1 VPGSVDGEDRP
12 EARVRAETR
21 DVYKTLDLALRIGEL
36 LLSSGAGAADVGA
49 TMLNVARSC
58 GLRTA
63 TADVTFTELAMS
75 HQSRADEPA
84 LIQLRQVR
92 YRVIDYDD
100 LTLVDHLVRDLLD
113 DRITRDEA
121 TTRLARIVSSGHHRA
136 RWAVTLGNGCLG
148 GGVGLLVGGS
158 GPVALLAAGVSMGV
172 DLIQQEMS
180 RRRWPL
186 FYQQVVG
193 GLFATLVA
201 VGTAATGARVSPS
214 VLVTAGII
222 LLLAGVSFMG
232 AIQDA
237 LTGFPLTAGARI
249 LEAMLATAGIIAGV
263 SGGLTIGA
271 MLGADVGRLDP
282 GQVSLS
288 DVPLMALG
296 AGIAAAAFAY
306 ASYAPLR
313 TLVPVALV
321 GALAEG
327 VQSLARDRGVGTA
340 WSAAAA
346 AVLIGLVSYA
356 VAGRVRVPPL
366 VVVVPTVVPLLPGL
380 AIYRGL
386 SLLSD
391 GSQAGGGAGI
401 LSIVNAASIAI
412 SLAAGVIFGS
422 YLAQPLKREAHRL
435 ENRLAGPRL
444 VGPLRSAKVRRR
456 AHRVT
461 HPSRRRQ
468 DAASA
473 PRSRT
478 DPPSAPPG
486 PPPGPRRRR

>member
-1 VPGSVDGEDRP
+1 VPGTVDGEDRP

-92 YRVIDYDD
+92 YRVIDYED

-113 DRITRDEA
+113 EQITREEA
-121 TTRLARIVSSGHHRA
+121 TTRLARIVSSGHRRP
-136 RWAVTLGNGCLG
+136 RWAVTIGNGFLG
-148 GGVGLLVGGS
+148 GGIGLLVGGS
-158 GPVALLAAGVSMGV
+158 GPVALLAAGVAMGI
-172 DLIQQEMS
+172 DLIQQRMS
-180 RRRWPL
+180 HSRWPV
-186 FYQQVVG
+186 FYQQVAG
-193 GLFATLVA
+193 GLFATLIA
-201 VGTAATGARVSPS
+201 VFTAATGAHTPPS
-214 VLVTAGII
+214 VVVTAGII

-249 LEAMLATAGIIAGV
+249 LEALLATAGIIAGV

-271 MLGADVGRLDP
+271 LLGAGVGRLDP
-282 GQVSLS
+282 GQVTLS
-288 DVPLMALG
+288 DLPLMALG
-296 AGIAAAAFAY
+296 AAIASAAFAF
-306 ASYAPLR
+306 ASYAPRR
-313 TLVPVALV
+313 TLAPVALV
-321 GALAEG
+321 GALAET
-327 VQSLARDRGVGTA
+327 VQSLARERGVGTA
-340 WSAAAA
+340 WSSASA

-391 GSQAGGGAGI
+391 GHPASAGAGI
-401 LSIVNAASIAI
+401 LSIVNAATIAI
-412 SLAAGVIFGS
+412 ALAAGVIFGS

-456 AHRVT
+456 AHRVA
-461 HPSRRRQ
+461 HPSLRRP
-468 DAASA
+468 APASA

-478 DPPSAPPG
+478 DPRAAPPEQ
-486 PPPGPRRRR
+486 PPGPRPHP